1 MRITF
6 DASTKSD
13 GNMSLND
20 VLYKRPYLLP
30 TLFDLLLKFSVKP
43 TAITVDIERAFSQIV
58 VDENH
63 RGLVT
68 FM

>member
-1 MRITF
+1 
-6 DASTKSD
+6 
-13 GNMSLND
+13 MSLND

-30 TLFDLLLKFSVKP
+30 TLFDLLKFSVKP
-43 TAITVDIERAFSQIV
+43 AAITVDIEQAFSQIV

-68 FM
+68 FT

>member
-1 MRITF
+1 
-6 DASTKSD
+6 
-13 GNMSLND
+13 MSLND